1 MSGTGNHDQI
11 IQSAARAAVQA
22 VAETAAS
29 STNAMSQAAVI
40 NASPEL
46 QRNVEQ
52 AIAANPLVQ
61 NVTNTEPHWWMK
73 RTNWAAIASTFGAVV
88 AIAQPALVYMQGHT
102 TETGT
107 TSVSILGLGFAI
119 WSGYSAWKAGRP
131 GAVPLG
137 TKPAN
142 PVPYRG

>member
-1 MSGTGNHDQI
+1 MSNGNHDQV

-52 AIAANPLVQ
+52 AIASNPLVQ

-73 RTNWAAIASTFGAVV
+73 RTNWAAIAASLGA
-88 AIAQPALVYMQGHT
+88 AWTIAQPAIAYMQAHT
-102 TETGT
+102 TNLGT
-107 TSVSILGLGFAI
+107 TTSASAIGLALAV

-131 GAVPLG
+131 GTVPLG
-137 TKPAN
+137 SKPAN